1 VNVSQRLFRNI
12 TSRTPIIQTEAA
24 ECGLACLAM
33 VAGHHGHRLD
43 LAAIRRRFSVSLK
56 GLTLRDLVGVGAKL
70 KMATR
75 ALRLD
80 LQHLTQLKLPCI
92 LHWDHNHFVV
102 LTKVGSNH
110 ITIHDPAVG

>member
-1 VNVSQRLFRNI
+1 
-12 TSRTPIIQTEAA
+12 
-24 ECGLACLAM
+24 M

-92 LHWDHNHFVV
+92 LHWDHTHFVV
-102 LTKVGSNH
+102 LTKVGANH
-110 ITIHDPAVG
+110 IIIHDPAVGRRKITMEEVSSNARTSAIGSGS